1 MDEESMR
8 KMNKYDQSIVIRS
21 ESMME
26 RLWRGEQANQISEGS
41 LAGLAGV
48 GDATLDMLQMYEAST
63 MSNPG
68 SLISN
73 SVLGSGQSPFRKRGA
88 NKESAGDVNSSQ
100 K

>member
-26 RLWRGEQANQISEGS
+26 RLWRGEQGS
-41 LAGLAGV
+41 LAGIAGV
-48 GDATLDMLQMYEAST
+48 GDVTLDMLQMYETST
-63 MSNPG
+63 ISNPG

-73 SVLGSGQSPFRKRGA
+73 SVLGNGQSPFRKRGV
-88 NKESAGDVNSSQ
+88 NKESAGDANSSQ

>member
-8 KMNKYDQSIVIRS
+8 KMNNNDPSIVIRS

-26 RLWRGEQANQISEGS
+26 RLWRGEQGS
-41 LAGLAGV
+41 LAGIAGV
-48 GDATLDMLQMYEAST
+48 GDATLDMLQIYEAST
-63 MSNPG
+63 ISNPG

-73 SVLGSGQSPFRKRGA
+73 SVLGNGQSPFKKRGLI
-88 NKESAGDVNSSQ
+88 KEGAVDVNSNQ